1 MAKKRYF
8 YIQPAIPLHLCKFV
22 RPRNRLATA
31 ECVDKICN
39 EIMKPPQAENQMCLL
54 TREKIR
60 RSALGKFRRY
70 LMFLNLN
77 ICLTFG
83 LRAPRKVNVV
93 R

>member
-39 EIMKPPQAENQMCLL
+39 ETMKPPQAENQMCLL
-54 TREKIR
+54 TR
-60 RSALGKFRRY
+60 KFVD
-70 LMFLNLN
+70 
-77 ICLTFG
+77 
-83 LRAPRKVNVV
+83 LRLASSEGI
-93 R
+93 